1 MIKKCGC
8 VITKPGMGTLL
19 EAHAAERKIFLFKGM
34 PVAEAN
40 NARYA
45 VSNFGAEWFS
55 LSSFR
60 NWFEHMKD

>member
-1 MIKKCGC
+1 

-19 EAHAAERKIFLFKGM
+19 EARAAQRKIFLIKGI

-45 VSNFGAEWFS
+45 LEHFDAEWFS
-55 LSSFR
+55 VAAFARWLGG
-60 NWFEHMKD
+60 EAV